1 MQGEGRP
8 AGSGHTWACYKTV
21 AAVGASGMSAESKD
35 NSKKKT
41 SAEARRARLE
51 AELRANLLKRK
62 AQAKAKQPPRD
73 RNEGRQS

>member
-1 MQGEGRP
+1 MSEEP
-8 AGSGHTWACYKTV
+8 KDKSGQKAK
-21 AAVGASGMSAESKD
+21 
-35 NSKKKT
+35 
-41 SAEARRARLE
+41 AEARKTRLE

>member
-1 MQGEGRP
+1 MSEEP
-8 AGSGHTWACYKTV
+8 KDKSGQKAK
-21 AAVGASGMSAESKD
+21 
-35 NSKKKT
+35 
-41 SAEARRARLE
+41 